1 MDGIMAKID
10 LRTDHFL
17 LPDISKLDSDFALIL
32 DAGEVYTWMDIM
44 QFMSNLGYDYLINP
58 NPKGMVFLAMYRSDK
73 CIAAIPF
80 DVITPMLLSEIV
92 MATIRHHLAPENHKS
107 SVIADLITQPLWL
120 N

>member
-32 DAGEVYTWMDIM
+32 DQGEVYTWMDIM
-44 QFMSNLGYDYLINP
+44 QFMSSLGYDYLINP

-80 DVITPMLLSEIV
+80 EMVTSTLLTEIV
-92 MATIRHHLAPENHKS
+92 MATIRHHLEPESHKA
-107 SVIADLITQPLWL
+107 SVITELITQPLWL